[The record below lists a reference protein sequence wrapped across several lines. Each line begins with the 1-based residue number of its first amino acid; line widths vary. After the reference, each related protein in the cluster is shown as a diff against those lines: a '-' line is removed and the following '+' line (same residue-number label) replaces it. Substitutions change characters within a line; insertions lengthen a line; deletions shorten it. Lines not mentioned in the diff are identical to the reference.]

1 MRPVRSVAFAGT
13 PEFAATIL
21 KAILAAGYEVPL
33 VLTQPDRPAG
43 RGMHLLPS
51 PVKQVAEAAGIP
63 VWQPERLRS
72 PEAWQPIVAAAQPD
86 LLVVAA
92 YGLILPAPLL
102 SWPRLGAV
110 NLHAS
115 LLPRWRGAAPIAR
128 AIEAGDAVTG
138 ITLMQMDEGLDTGAI
153 LATYPLA
160 IPPDAT
166 TGSLSAAL
174 ADLAAAAIVAELPR
188 LAERQQQAQAQP
200 AEGVTYAAKITPAE
214 RRIDWQQPA
223 VVLERRL
230 RAFDPAPG
238 MQTFWG
244 GQLWK
249 VWRAQVADGPVREP
263 SGSVVAVD
271 PRRGIAVATG
281 DGLLWL
287 TELQRAGG
295 RRLVAAEFLRGVPV
309 KVGDRLGDRA

>member
-1 MRPVRSVAFAGT
+1 MSPVRSVAFAGT

-21 KAILAAGYEVPL
+21 KAVLAAGYEVPL

-43 RGMHLLPS
+43 RGMRLLSS
-51 PVKQVAEAAGIP
+51 PVKQLAEAAGIP
-63 VWQPERLRS
+63 VWQPERLRA

-86 LLVVAA
+86 LLLVAA

-102 SWPRLGAV
+102 SWPQLGAV

-138 ITLMQMDEGLDTGAI
+138 ITVMQMDEGLDTGSI
-153 LATYPLA
+153 LAAYPLA

-166 TGSLSAAL
+166 TGSLTAAL

-200 AEGVTYAAKITPAE
+200 SEGVTYATKIAPEE

-244 GQLWK
+244 EQPWK
-249 VWRAQVADGPVREP
+249 VWRGERADGPVSEP
-263 SGSVVAVD
+263 PGTVVAVD

-309 KVGDRLGDRA
+309 KVGDRLGN